1 MTSFCIS
8 VTLARQ
14 TLRLLWAILRRDSP
28 ASGGIPRIGG
38 AGIITMATTEGDG
51 VTTDGEVMAI
61 TEVDGVTMEV
71 MAIMEVDGVITEGA
85 ATMAEGITEDFVE
98 LRPLTVQVTFQRMRQ
113 AQTIS

>member
-1 MTSFCIS
+1 
-8 VTLARQ
+8 
-14 TLRLLWAILRRDSP
+14 
-28 ASGGIPRIGG
+28 
-38 AGIITMATTEGDG
+38 MATTEGDG

-85 ATMAEGITEDFVE
+85 ATMEGVAMAEGITEDFVE